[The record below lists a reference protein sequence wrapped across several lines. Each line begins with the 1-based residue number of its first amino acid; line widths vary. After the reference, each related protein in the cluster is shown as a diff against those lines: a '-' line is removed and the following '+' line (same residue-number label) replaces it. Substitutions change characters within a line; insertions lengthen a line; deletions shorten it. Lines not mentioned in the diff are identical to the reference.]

1 MCLKDITLLKAFLKV
16 GALGFFVAAPDRL
29 FVTQSAVLL
38 RIKQLEVTLGKPLFT
53 RTIST
58 GAQCSL

>member
-1 MCLKDITLLKAFLKV
+1 M
-16 GALGFFVAAPDRL
+16 GFFVAAPDRL

-58 GAQCSL
+58 GAQYSL

>member
-1 MCLKDITLLKAFLKV
+1 
-16 GALGFFVAAPDRL
+16 
-29 FVTQSAVLL
+29 VLL

-58 GAQCSL
+58 GAQYSL